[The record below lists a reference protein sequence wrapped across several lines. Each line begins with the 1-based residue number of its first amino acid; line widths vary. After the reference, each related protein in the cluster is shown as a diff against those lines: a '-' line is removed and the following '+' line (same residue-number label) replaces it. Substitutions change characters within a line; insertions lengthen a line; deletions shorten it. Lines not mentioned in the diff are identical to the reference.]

1 VDASPQGSPALAL
14 HAHHDDPLLTW
25 ALPDVVVGAVVAAA
39 SPELLELVV
48 ELDVDAEPD
57 VEPVAAVVVPESAVE
72 PEVLA
77 AATVPSAAIA
87 TTPATAAPTVRSRSR
102 LMARSRSV
110 AVNRIADFMSWT
122 SDTHDRPEDLSDRL
136 RACRWHGRR

>member
-1 VDASPQGSPALAL
+1 
-14 HAHHDDPLLTW
+14 
-25 ALPDVVVGAVVAAA
+25 LPDVAVGAVVAAA
-39 SPELLELVV
+39 SPELLDLVV

-57 VEPVAAVVVPESAVE
+57 LEPAAAAVVVPELAVE

-77 AATVPSAAIA
+77 AATVPSPAIA